1 MKRLIAAVTPLML
14 GAMAFADPA
23 SGGAGTAITIDT
35 APVQNIVDGVKNWV
49 DAITPTVLIVVGSF
63 LAFWAVKFVIGL
75 IKSIGNKSK

>member
-1 MKRLIAAVTPLML
+1 MKRLIAAVSPLML
-14 GAMAFADPA
+14 GAMAFADTP
-23 SGGAGTAITIDT
+23 GGGGTAITIDT

-49 DAITPTVLIVVGSF
+49 DSITPIVLVVVGSF

>member
-1 MKRLIAAVTPLML
+1 MKKLLSAVSPLLL
-14 GAMAFADPA
+14 GATAFADPA
-23 SGGAGTAITIDT
+23 GGAGTAITIDT

-49 DAITPTVLIVVGSF
+49 DAITPVVLVVVGSF

>member
-1 MKRLIAAVTPLML
+1 MKRLIAAVSPLML
-14 GAMAFADPA
+14 GSLAFAETPA
-23 SGGAGTAITIDT
+23 GGGTAITIDT

-49 DAITPTVLIVVGSF
+49 DSITPIVLVVVGSF

>member
-1 MKRLIAAVTPLML
+1 MKKLLAVVSPLVL

-23 SGGAGTAITIDT
+23 AGGAGTPITIDT
-35 APVQNIVDGVKNWV
+35 TPVQNIVDGVKTWV
-49 DAITPTVLIVVGSF
+49 DSITPIVLVVVGSF

>member
-1 MKRLIAAVTPLML
+1 MKRLLSAVSPLLL
-14 GAMAFADPA
+14 GATAFAETA
-23 SGGAGTAITIDT
+23 GGSGTAITIDT

-49 DAITPTVLIVVGSF
+49 DSITPIVLVVVGSF